1 MQLVMP
7 TRGPCL
13 AMAPLAGMVLAA
25 AVLTAHAA
33 EAPDVT
39 ISIDRPVYHYCE
51 RLSYVISVSEVT
63 DSTAIVYIIDQ
74 NQKSSQAIPMLIEGQ
89 DNVIKAPFPFE
100 REIFPAG
107 TYTIDVS
114 YAGGHASADFE
125 LADSDSICVPAQ
137 IRQITAAWLSGSI
150 SDGFLID
157 AIKRSVDARL
167 INVPFDTGQ
176 GGDAIYQ
183 IVIPEWV
190 KMVAYWWITD
200 EISDDV
206 MAGTLDYLLGSGVIG
221 LQESGGGGS
230 GDSLHNRE
238 DGA

>member
-1 MQLVMP
+1 M
-7 TRGPCL
+7 
-13 AMAPLAGMVLAA
+13 
-25 AVLTAHAA
+25 
-33 EAPDVT
+33 
-39 ISIDRPVYHYCE
+39 
-51 RLSYVISVSEVT
+51 
-63 DSTAIVYIIDQ
+63 
-74 NQKSSQAIPMLIEGQ
+74 
-89 DNVIKAPFPFE
+89 IKAPFPFE

-221 LQESGGGGS
+221 LQESGGGGGS